1 MAQKQKG
8 YTIVTVTTP
17 QGNLTGDQMR
27 GLADIADQ
35 AGDGFLR
42 FAMGQNV
49 QFGWIGDGSLQ
60 KVLWRAGQN
69 WIWPSGARQ

>member
-1 MAQKQKG
+1 MRAQKQKG
-8 YTIVTVTTP
+8 YSIVTVTTP

-42 FAMGQNV
+42 FSMIQNV
-49 QFGWIGDGSLQ
+49 IFGW
-60 KVLWRAGQN
+60 V
-69 WIWPSGARQ
+69 PMAR